1 MGTKRVGLA
10 RIEALIENLKREI
23 ALGGATIVGNLHKVS
38 TITAADGS
46 TTLTSA
52 DSGTVYFVSLAGGS
66 HTFTLPALTSGFNIE
81 VIVTVVAGSTARDLT
96 ITAPGDNMI
105 ISARDFTNAG
115 AAQRHTT
122 DTVTN
127 LVFNAC
133 EGDLTPVGSRVRIF
147 CDGTNYVC
155 IADSDNSNGTSIYT
169 TS

>member
-1 MGTKRVGLA
+1 MAGKLGLA
-10 RIEALIENLKREI
+10 RLEALFENLQRELS
-23 ALGGATIVGNLHKVS
+23 LGGTTMVGLLKQTTS
-38 TITAADGS
+38 ITAAGDT
-46 TTLTSA
+46 TTLTAA
-52 DSGTVYFVSLAGGS
+52 DSGTVYFVSLASGS
-66 HTFTLPALTSGFNIE
+66 HTFALPALTDGFNIE

-105 ISARDFTNAG
+105 VSARDFTDSG

-127 LVFNAC
+127 LVFDAS
-133 EGDLTPVGSRVRIF
+133 EGDLTPVGSRVRIY

-155 IADSDNSNGTSIYT
+155 IADSDNSNGTTIYG